1 MMTALE
7 KSQNSLDG
15 EIIIVRRGV
24 AIYKI
29 KASPFYQARILNP
42 SKKPKYIVR
51 STKEKSRIEARKV
64 ADEIAASIAGLG
76 PQAPNIQKDKTFEH
90 YATLAIRQ
98 AQTDVS
104 RNARNP
110 HYARDLIY
118 SLQSKNYGLVNHF
131 GKLDIR
137 SIGVKDYA
145 DFARDL
151 LEKRPELS
159 SSVHQALRS
168 AFRHVMKLAVY
179 DGTIH
184 QVPAPPKLNTGKST
198 ARPFFR
204 FSPLVAKKDDQYRKI
219 REVAKSLAKEIHTV
233 RGIRIT
239 EELHDLI
246 LFTTHTFVR
255 PTVSELYALTHQD
268 ITIEKNPQRLLLTI
282 RRGKTGYRVST
293 STQEAV
299 HIYQDILSRLKS
311 TPLPTDYVFLPSY
324 QNRVTARSIMMR
336 QFSYLLKKAGMETDP
351 FTQQRHSLYS
361 LRHTA
366 ICFRMILSD
375 GIVNLDVL
383 ARNAGTSVQMLQD
396 FYMKYLP
403 ITRELARNLQSFG
416 EVRRGSK

>member
-1 MMTALE
+1 MTSSE
-7 KSQNSLDG
+7 RSQNALDG
-15 EIIIVRRGV
+15 EIINVRRGV

-29 KASPFYQARILNP
+29 HASPFYQARILNP
-42 SKKPKYIVR
+42 NKKPKYIVR
-51 STKEKSRIEARKV
+51 STKETSRIEARKV
-64 ADEIAASIAGLG
+64 ADEIAASIAGIATNKLEI
-76 PQAPNIQKDKTFEH
+76 PRDKTFEH
-90 YATLAIRQ
+90 YATVAIRQ

-104 RNARNP
+104 RNVRNQ
-110 HYARDLIY
+110 HYARDLSY
-118 SLQSKNYGLVNHF
+118 SLQNRNYGLVSHL

-137 SIGVKDYA
+137 NIGVKDYA
-145 DFARDL
+145 DFARNL
-151 LEKRPELS
+151 LENRPDLS
-159 SSVHQALRS
+159 PSVHQALRS

-184 QVPAPPKLNTGKST
+184 QVPAPPKLNSGKST

-204 FSPLVAKKDDQYRKI
+204 FSPLVAKKDDQYKKI
-219 REVAKSLAKEIHTV
+219 REVAKRLAKEKHTV
-233 RGIRIT
+233 RGVQIT

-293 STQEAV
+293 STKEAV
-299 HIYQDILSRLKS
+299 HIYQDILSRLKDA
-311 TPLPTDYVFLPSY
+311 PAATDFIFLPSY
-324 QNRVTARSIMMR
+324 KNRVTARSIMMR
-336 QFSYLLKKAGMETDP
+336 QFSYLLKQAEMEIDP

-375 GIVNLDVL
+375 GLVNLDVL

-416 EVRRGSK
+416 QK